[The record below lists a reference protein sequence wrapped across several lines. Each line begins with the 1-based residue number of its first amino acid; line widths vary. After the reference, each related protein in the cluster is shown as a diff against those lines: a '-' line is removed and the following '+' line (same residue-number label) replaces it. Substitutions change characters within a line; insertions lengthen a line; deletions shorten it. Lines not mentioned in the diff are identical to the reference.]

1 MKLKVSSSLL
11 TNEYEDFLFVGIEE
25 EMKNIPDMD
34 KKFEQME
41 ENGGEFDFDD
51 DDDED
56 IPEIG
61 MTFLSKNKFD
71 FTSI

>member
-1 MKLKVSSSLL
+1 M
-11 TNEYEDFLFVGIEE
+11 E
-25 EMKNIPDMD
+25 

-51 DDDED
+51 DDEED

-61 MTFLSKNKFD
+61 LIFPLSLEKTNL
-71 FTSI
+71 IIL

>member
-61 MTFLSKNKFD
+61 LIFLSRNEFD
-71 FTSI
+71 FTLI

>member
-1 MKLKVSSSLL
+1 M
-11 TNEYEDFLFVGIEE
+11 E
-25 EMKNIPDMD
+25 

-51 DDDED
+51 DDDEED

-61 MTFLSKNKFD
+61 LIFLSLEKTN
-71 FTSI
+71 SIIL

>member
-1 MKLKVSSSLL
+1 MKI
-11 TNEYEDFLFVGIEE
+11 FLFVGIEE

-61 MTFLSKNKFD
+61 MTFLSKNEFD
-71 FTSI
+71 FTLI

>member
-1 MKLKVSSSLL
+1 
-11 TNEYEDFLFVGIEE
+11 
-25 EMKNIPDMD
+25 MKNIPDMD

-61 MTFLSKNKFD
+61 RTFLSKNKFD
-71 FTSI
+71 FTLI